1 MIVRVVKMT
10 FREDQLAK
18 FFSLFEKQK
27 TQIREFEGCL
37 HLELLQDVADP
48 RICFTYSHWDSEGSL
63 DAYRHSDFFRE
74 TWQQTKALFEAK
86 PEAWTL
92 QQRSTPE
99 TY

>member
-10 FREDQLAK
+10 FKEDQLSK

-27 TQIREFEGCL
+27 TQIRKFEGCL
-37 HLELLQDVADP
+37 HLELLQDIKDP
-48 RICFTYSHWDSEGSL
+48 RICFTYSYWDNEALL
-63 DAYRHSDFFRE
+63 DTYRQSDFFRE

-92 QQRSTPE
+92 QKRSSTE
-99 TY
+99 NY